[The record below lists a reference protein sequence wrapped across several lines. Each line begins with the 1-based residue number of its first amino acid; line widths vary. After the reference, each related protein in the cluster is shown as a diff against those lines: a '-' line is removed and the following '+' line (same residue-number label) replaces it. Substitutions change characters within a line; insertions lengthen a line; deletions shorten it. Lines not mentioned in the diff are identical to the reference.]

1 MREKTTVLLRCR
13 AVWSTVVAS
22 VKYTTSW
29 QPPGGGS
36 RRWCM
41 GWGVWGGR
49 GAQGREDA
57 ARARLD
63 RAALRCT
70 GSHLLDMLFVEIGRG
85 CSRRT
90 TDFSECKMWVCTS
103 RASITSASSNPAR
116 CVHIS
121 PGVFLQQ
128 ATETGSLDVGNV
140 GSSHLASTPY
150 SIS

>member
-57 ARARLD
+57 AQARLD

-70 GSHLLDMLFVEIGRG
+70 GSHLLDMLFVNRAGW

-90 TDFSECKMWVCTS
+90 TGFSEAKCGFVAS
-103 RASITSASSNPAR
+103 R
-116 CVHIS
+116 VH
-121 PGVFLQQ
+121 
-128 ATETGSLDVGNV
+128 
-140 GSSHLASTPY
+140 
-150 SIS
+150 